1 MTAPLDTSWFVIGN
15 MRCAGCMR
23 GIEQRLNKI
32 SGVEEAR
39 CNLSTKRV
47 VVHHDP
53 SISSNEIANY
63 LEDAGYDAFP
73 FRVGGA
79 FEAAKREEKRLLVA
93 MAVAG
98 FASANIML
106 LSVSVWSGGMDMEA
120 STRELFHWLS
130 AIIAIPAVGY
140 AGQPFFQSAF
150 GALRHGRMNMDVP
163 IALAIIAS
171 LVMSVVQTMFGSLQV
186 YFDAAVML
194 IFFLLLGRVLDHRMR
209 GRATN
214 SVENL
219 MAMQQVNH
227 QRLGPDGQLGEVAA
241 EDLRVGDVM
250 LLRSGERLAVDATC
264 KQDLE
269 MDLSAITGE
278 SLPEIIPAGKLIPA
292 GAINQM
298 AASHVMVGSELS
310 DSTLSEIVTLME
322 QAEQKR
328 SKSLTIADQAAAIY
342 APGVHLLA
350 IICVLF
356 NWQLMGLSLEE
367 SLMRGIAVLIVT
379 CPCALGLAVPAV
391 MVVAAGKLFKKGI
404 LLRSGDA
411 LERLS
416 QTSTIV
422 FDKTGTLSEVR
433 LTSTDIVQTE
443 AATLASGLARH
454 STHPLS
460 KLLSKMDVQDAG
472 FDRVAEHPGQGV
484 VGFRN
489 DKEYRLGKPD
499 FAMSDASGD
508 GLVLSEDGLELARFQ
523 FVDEA
528 KDGALDVVHRL
539 KKHGLRLVMLSGD
552 RPERAEILGKF
563 VGLHQVYGGLTP
575 ADKMTWLEG
584 QQETS
589 MAMVGDGINDGPAL
603 RMAAVGIAPGHASD
617 VAANA
622 ADIIYLNGQVS
633 SVAIIYDVALQVRRL
648 IIQNFGLAIG
658 YNLIAVP
665 LAFLGFVTP
674 LIAAVAMSL
683 SSVVVTMNSLRLDL
697 PNWISSSSSSP

>member
-1 MTAPLDTSWFVIGN
+1 MMSTLDTSWFVIGN

-23 GIEQRLNKI
+23 GIEQRLNNI
-32 SGVEEAR
+32 PGVEEAR

-47 VVHHDP
+47 VVRHDP
-53 SISSNEIANY
+53 SISSNDIAAY

-79 FEAAKREEKRLLVA
+79 FDAAKREEKKLLIA

-106 LSVSVWSGGMDMEA
+106 LSVSVWAGGMDMEA

-171 LVMSVVQTMFGSLQV
+171 LVMSVVQTMLGSLQV

-227 QRLGPDGQLGEVAA
+227 QRLCSNEQLEEVAA
-241 EDLRVGDVM
+241 DVLCVGDVI
-250 LLRSGERLAVDATC
+250 LLRGGERLAVDATC

-269 MDLSAITGE
+269 MDLSVITGE

-298 AASHVMVGSELS
+298 AASHVVVASQLS

-356 NWQLMGLSLEE
+356 NWQLIGLSLEE

-391 MVVAAGKLFKKGI
+391 MVVAAGKLFKQGI

-422 FDKTGTLSEVR
+422 FDKTGTLSEAR
-433 LTSTDIVQTE
+433 LEMSENLQAE
-443 AATLASGLARH
+443 ALALAAGLATH

-460 KLLSKMDVQDAG
+460 KLLAKMDVKDVG
-472 FDRVAEHPGQGV
+472 FERVVEHAGQGV
-484 VGFRN
+484 VGLRN

-499 FAMSDASGD
+499 FALLDAHGE
-508 GLVLSEDGLELARFQ
+508 GLVLSVDGVQLARFH

-528 KDGALDVVHRL
+528 KDGALGVVQRL
-539 KKHGLRLVMLSGD
+539 KKRGLQLVMLSGD
-552 RPERAEILGKF
+552 RPERAEILGKSL
-563 VGLHQVYGGLTP
+563 GIQQVFGGLTP
-575 ADKMTWLEG
+575 ADKMAWLEG
-584 QQETS
+584 QQGTS

-603 RMAAVGIAPGHASD
+603 RMAKVGIAPGHASD

-633 SVAIIYDVALQVRRL
+633 SVAIIYEVALQVRRL
-648 IIQNFGLAIG
+648 IMQNFGLAIG
-658 YNLIAVP
+658 YNVIAVP
-665 LAFLGFVTP
+665 LAFMGFVTP